1 MSKTRIMVVEDESVV
16 AIDIGQRL
24 ETLGYEVTDIV
35 SSGEKAIE
43 KARENQPDLILM
55 DIVLKGKIDG
65 IEAAQ
70 EIYNKYNIPVVYLTA
85 YSDEKTLERAKQ
97 TGPFGYI
104 IKPFEDR
111 ELHSVIEVG
120 LYKHEMDLKLRES
133 EARNKAIV
141 NSMTDIIFTLDHDK
155 KFTTIS
161 ESKLEK
167 YGVTK
172 ERYLG
177 KTAEEIYGAEKG
189 KIHDSAFTKALKGEA
204 VVYDWTSKTPTGKW
218 YLQTSLSPLKD
229 ATGNILGV
237 LGVVRDITDLKLTQ
251 MELKREAEVNNAMAD
266 LSQKL
271 LNPISIE
278 EISKLVLDYAQN
290 ITGSKYGF
298 VGYIDPETG
307 FLIAS
312 TMTGEIWDKCHVA
325 DKKPV
330 FEEFKGLWG
339 WVLNNK
345 ESILTNDPQNDER
358 SAGTPEGH
366 IEIENFISA
375 PAIANEKLVGN
386 LALANSEKNY
396 TQEDLEVVER
406 LADLFAIAIARKQSE
421 DKLRESEEK
430 NRRIIEK
437 FLKIVSEVLK
447 EINQP

>member
-1 MSKTRIMVVEDESVV
+1 MSKTRVMVVEDESVV

-24 ETLGYEVTDIV
+24 ETLGYTVTDIV

-43 KARENQPDLILM
+43 KAGKDIPDLILM

-65 IEAAQ
+65 IEAAN
-70 EIYNKYNIPVVYLTA
+70 EIYNKYDIPVVYLTA

-133 EARNKAIV
+133 EARYKAIV
-141 NSMTDIIFTLDHDK
+141 NSMNDIIFTLDHK
-155 KFTTIS
+155 KKYVSIS

-167 YGVTK
+167 YGFTK

-177 KTAEEIYGAEKG
+177 KIAEEIYGEKLG
-189 KIHDSAFTKALKGEA
+189 DIHDNAFTKALKGEEI
-204 VVYDWTSKTPTGKW
+204 VYDWISETPTGKW

-229 ATGNILGV
+229 PAGNILGV
-237 LGVVRDITDLKLTQ
+237 LGVIRDITDLKLVE
-251 MELKREAEVNNAMAD
+251 MELAHEAEINNAMAD

-271 LNPISIE
+271 INPISIE
-278 EISKLVLDYAQN
+278 EISDLVLDYAKK

-298 VGYIDPETG
+298 VGYIDPETE
-307 FLIAS
+307 FMVAS
-312 TMTGEIWDKCHVA
+312 TMTGEVWEKCHVS

-330 FEEFKGLWG
+330 FEEFGGLWG

-358 SAGTPEGH
+358 STGTPEGH
-366 IEIENFISA
+366 IKIEKFVSA
-375 PAIANEKLVGN
+375 PAISNDKLVGTI
-386 LALANSEKNY
+386 ALANSKENY
-396 TQEDLEVVER
+396 THEDLEVVER
-406 LADLFAIAIARKQSE
+406 LADLFAIALSRKQAE
-421 DKLRESEEK
+421 DKILKSEEK

>member
-1 MSKTRIMVVEDESVV
+1 MSKTRVMVVEDESVV

-24 ETLGYEVTDIV
+24 ETLGYTVTDIV

-43 KARENQPDLILM
+43 KAGKDRPDLILM

-65 IEAAQ
+65 IEAANQ
-70 EIYNKYNIPVVYLTA
+70 IYNKYDIPVVYLTA

-133 EARNKAIV
+133 EARYKAIV
-141 NSMTDIIFTLDHDK
+141 NSMNDIIFTLDHEK
-155 KFTTIS
+155 KYVSIS
-161 ESKLEK
+161 ESKCEK
-167 YGVTK
+167 YGFTE

-177 KTAEEIYGAEKG
+177 KIAEEIYGEKLG
-189 KIHDSAFTKALKGEA
+189 DIHDNAFTKALKGEEI
-204 VVYDWTSKTPTGKW
+204 VYDWISETPTGKW

-229 ATGNILGV
+229 SAGNIMGV
-237 LGVVRDITDLKLTQ
+237 LGVVRDITDLKLVE
-251 MELKREAEVNNAMAD
+251 MELAHEAEINNAMAD

-271 LNPISIE
+271 INPISIE
-278 EISKLVLDYAQN
+278 EISDLVLDYAKK

-298 VGYIDPETG
+298 VGYIDPETE
-307 FLIAS
+307 FMVAS
-312 TMTGEIWDKCHVA
+312 TMTGEVWEKCHVS

-330 FEEFKGLWG
+330 FEEFGGLWG

-358 SAGTPEGH
+358 STGTPKGH
-366 IEIENFISA
+366 IKIEKFVSA
-375 PAIANEKLVGN
+375 PAISNDKLVGTI
-386 LALANSEKNY
+386 ALANSKDNY
-396 TQEDLEVVER
+396 THEDLEVVER
-406 LADLFAIAIARKQSE
+406 LADLFAIALSRKQAE
-421 DKLRESEEK
+421 DKILKSEEK